1 MNRVATVTF
10 LQTSD
15 QLHLSR
21 HCGVGVA
28 GLQRSVRLTLAGAM
42 PLGSDPGPRFDRG
55 NEFESME
62 EIASQGSLATENSDE
77 EPLEGD
83 AADHVE
89 AMLRKCLQP
98 DERDGGDDGGDDDDG
113 HPSSESDW
121 GQGELRDGSS
131 SDADLLLV
139 KQAAAPESDMEDIEE
154 EASLRL
160 HVLSLNRG
168 LREFDAWASASLED
182 AQVRMTEAVGRA
194 PAQARTRSGENTV
207 EVAGACMAALA
218 ELRALHEQLRV
229 LAVNNQALVCASTQ
243 QLLRLSHA
251 QAEVAL
257 RHHQQTRR
265 RHKQLRIVRKETA
278 RLCRELEERDVDA
291 APPLAQEPSSQPSS
305 PHLRPLSAPPKP
317 SSPPTAAAIDATAGG
332 CRPVSA
338 AASAGRGSPGGVSK
352 ALMAHIL
359 YAEASAATQVLP
371 TAASSSASGGEG
383 GSGGSAGGSA
393 PRRTPLNTG
402 VPRAA
407 RQTRAVREPAR
418 SLEGPVPR
426 ELLVLMAS
434 ACERA
439 SRALGKGGA
448 HAEFGKG
455 GALAEFGKAGATAE
469 PKQADLELEIGGQR
483 IERLPRSSPPS
494 RPSSSRDP
502 ARSRRLGG
510 QISPFAVPQPV
521 PRRAGGGLSSSS
533 TAQGEAAGGRAP
545 IDSSARALLRHPAV
559 QAALAEALWASLAGS
574 ELATAKRNGQVDPRR
589 TSGFAS
595 DAELADDD
603 EDGLQAAW

>member
-1 MNRVATVTF
+1 
-10 LQTSD
+10 
-15 QLHLSR
+15 
-21 HCGVGVA
+21 
-28 GLQRSVRLTLAGAM
+28 M

-62 EIASQGSLATENSDE
+62 EIASRGSLATENSDE

-98 DERDGGDDGGDDDDG
+98 DERDVGDDGGDNDDG

-121 GQGELRDGSS
+121 GQGELEDGSC

-182 AQVRMTEAVGRA
+182 AQVRMAEAVGRE
-194 PAQARTRSGENTV
+194 PAQARKRSGENAV

-278 RLCRELEERDVDA
+278 RLCRELEERSSDA
-291 APPLAQEPSSQPSS
+291 APLLAPEPSSQPSS
-305 PHLRPLSAPPKP
+305 PHMRPLSAPTQT
-317 SSPPTAAAIDATAGG
+317 SSPPTAAAINATAGG

-338 AASAGRGSPGGVSK
+338 AASAGRGSPGGAAAGGGCGSPGGVSK

-359 YAEASAATQVLP
+359 HAEASAATQVLP
-371 TAASSSASGGEG
+371 TAASGGEG
-383 GSGGSAGGSA
+383 GSGGNAGGSA
-393 PRRTPLNTG
+393 PRRTPLNAG
-402 VPRAA
+402 APRAA
-407 RQTRAVREPAR
+407 RQTRAAREPVR
-418 SLEGPVPR
+418 LEGPVPR
-426 ELLVLMAS
+426 ELLVLMSS

-448 HAEFGKG
+448 PAEFGKG

-469 PKQADLELEIGGQR
+469 PKQAELEIGGQR

-545 IDSSARALLRHPAV
+545 IDSSARALLRQPAV
-559 QAALAEALWASLAGS
+559 QVALAEALWASLAGS
-574 ELATAKRNGQVDPRR
+574 ELGTAKRNGQVGPRR
-589 TSGFAS
+589 TCGFAS

-603 EDGLQAAW
+603 DDDHCKQY

>member
-1 MNRVATVTF
+1 
-10 LQTSD
+10 
-15 QLHLSR
+15 
-21 HCGVGVA
+21 
-28 GLQRSVRLTLAGAM
+28 
-42 PLGSDPGPRFDRG
+42 
-55 NEFESME
+55 
-62 EIASQGSLATENSDE
+62 
-77 EPLEGD
+77 
-83 AADHVE
+83 
-89 AMLRKCLQP
+89 
-98 DERDGGDDGGDDDDG
+98 
-113 HPSSESDW
+113 
-121 GQGELRDGSS
+121 
-131 SDADLLLV
+131 
-139 KQAAAPESDMEDIEE
+139 
-154 EASLRL
+154 
-160 HVLSLNRG
+160 
-168 LREFDAWASASLED
+168 
-182 AQVRMTEAVGRA
+182 
-194 PAQARTRSGENTV
+194 
-207 EVAGACMAALA
+207 
-218 ELRALHEQLRV
+218 
-229 LAVNNQALVCASTQ
+229 
-243 QLLRLSHA
+243 
-251 QAEVAL
+251 
-257 RHHQQTRR
+257 
-265 RHKQLRIVRKETA
+265 
-278 RLCRELEERDVDA
+278 
-291 APPLAQEPSSQPSS
+291 
-305 PHLRPLSAPPKP
+305 
-317 SSPPTAAAIDATAGG
+317 
-332 CRPVSA
+332 
-338 AASAGRGSPGGVSK
+338 
-352 ALMAHIL
+352 
-359 YAEASAATQVLP
+359 
-371 TAASSSASGGEG
+371 
-383 GSGGSAGGSA
+383 
-393 PRRTPLNTG
+393 
-402 VPRAA
+402 
-407 RQTRAVREPAR
+407 
-418 SLEGPVPR
+418 VPR